1 MAREANT
8 AASEG
13 QIVFRPIAL
22 PEDALLSVQFSEDA
36 FVCSFGT
43 AERFW
48 AEAGRDGRKWIAR
61 LGEKLEQDERMAVNA
76 WLDGNVVGQIVLGE
90 SETQPNGGH
99 VNLYYLVP
107 RCRGRGLAQQ
117 LDAYACAILLERG
130 YSIATLNVSPH
141 NTAAVRF
148 YLRCGWRQLGPRA
161 DAPYVDTMEKT
172 LRRAPAPG
180 EPVAPLD
187 EPLSAPCIPE

>member
-1 MAREANT
+1 MAREANA

-13 QIVFRPIAL
+13 QVVFRPIAL
-22 PEDALLSVQFSEDA
+22 PGDALLSVQFSEDA

-61 LGEKLEQDERMAVNA
+61 LVEKLEQDERLAVNA
-76 WLDGNVVGQIVLGE
+76 WLGGSIVGQIVLGE
-90 SETQPNGGH
+90 SETQPDAGH

-107 RCRGRGLAQQ
+107 RYRGRGLAQQ
-117 LDAYACAILLERG
+117 LDAYACAILSERG
-130 YSIATLNVSPH
+130 YSIATLNVSPR

-148 YLRCGWRQLGPRA
+148 YLRSGWRRLGPRV

-172 LRRAPAPG
+172 LRRAPAP
-180 EPVAPLD
+180 
-187 EPLSAPCIPE
+187 